1 MLKTYNMKK
10 IILLLFFISVTS
22 FSQNV
27 KDKIAKETCDCTSK
41 LDLTAMNSSDL
52 ELNFGLCMLEAYNN
66 HISEFSENEKLDFEN
81 NAQMEKFGEEIA
93 LKMLSFCPELILKLG
108 EGYKEEGT
116 VSNDLT
122 IEGVFNG
129 TKMETFFNI
138 IVKEP
143 SGKTTKLI
151 LLDYFDNAY
160 LITDKLIKNNQA
172 VQVTYYEAKLFDS
185 KSNSFVLTKIITNII
200 QK

>member
-1 MLKTYNMKK
+1 MKNF
-10 IILLLFFISVTS
+10 ILVLFFISTAC

-27 KDKIAKETCDCTSK
+27 KEKIAKETCDCTSK
-41 LDLTAMNSSDL
+41 LDLSGMDSSDL

-66 HISEFSENEKLDFEN
+66 HINEFAENEKLDFEN
-81 NAQMEKFGEEIA
+81 NTQMEKFGEEIA

-108 EGYKEEGT
+108 EGYKDEGT
-116 VSNDLT
+116 VSNELS

-129 TKMETFFNI
+129 TKAETFFNV

-160 LITDKLIKNNQA
+160 LIKDKVLKNNQNIK
-172 VQVTYYEAKLFDS
+172 VTYYEAKLFDS
-185 KSNSFVLTKIITNII
+185 KSNSFVDTKIITNII